1 MEEIL
6 LTAAEKDIGTR
17 LDVFIADG
25 CDITRSAAEHLIADG
40 NITVD
45 GVAEKVKKN
54 MKIPAA
60 GFEVKVTMPAPSEIE
75 TEPEDIPLDIVY
87 EDDDIIVINKEK
99 GMVVHPAPGNERGTL
114 VNALL
119 YHCAGSLSGIN
130 GVKRPGIVH
139 RIDKDTSGLLVCA
152 KNDRAHTVLSD
163 MLKSHDI
170 KREYVALC
178 YGRIKE
184 ESGTVEGYIGRDIRD
199 RKKRAVTSPDAPDAR
214 HAVTHYKVIG
224 NFGNICYCSFTLETG
239 RTHQIRVHMK
249 SISHPIIGDA
259 LYGGDKNE
267 FYREHRKL
275 ISGQCLHAEK
285 ISFAH
290 PVTGEK
296 MQFTAPLPEYFER
309 LLEIIKSEE

>member
-1 MEEIL
+1 MTLPEPE
-6 LTAAEKDIGTR
+6 
-17 LDVFIADG
+17 
-25 CDITRSAAEHLIADG
+25 
-40 NITVD
+40 
-45 GVAEKVKKN
+45 
-54 MKIPAA
+54 
-60 GFEVKVTMPAPSEIE
+60 EIE
-75 TEPEDIPLDIVY
+75 TVPEDIPLDIVY
-87 EDDDIIVINKEK
+87 EDNDIIVINKEK
-99 GMVVHPAPGNERGTL
+99 GMVVHPAPGNEKGTL

-119 YHCAGSLSGIN
+119 CHCAGSLSGIN

-152 KNDRAHTVLSD
+152 KNDRAHTALSD

-184 ESGTVEGYIGRDIRD
+184 ESGTIEGYIGRDIRD

-214 HAVTHYKVIG
+214 RAVTHYKVIG
-224 NFGNICYCSFTLETG
+224 NYGNICYCSFTLETG

-249 SISHPIIGDA
+249 SISHPIIGDT

-275 ISGQCLHAEK
+275 ISGQCLHAAK
-285 ISFAH
+285 ISFVH
-290 PVTGEK
+290 PVTGEN
-296 MQFTAPLPEYFER
+296 MEFTAPLPDYFVR